1 MLEISSR
8 NNPLIKE
15 IRGLNRRKNRWDNKL
30 FVIEGIK
37 IVKEAMLSEVNI
49 KQIIYSEKLLS
60 TPEGQELFQ
69 NIQSR
74 DNIVKLTDNLF
85 NEISDTD
92 NPQGILAIVEFIERG
107 FNDISNIKNPA
118 LLFLDRVQD
127 PGNMG
132 TIIRT
137 GDAFNID
144 GIIIGEGCV
153 DIYNPKVA
161 RSTMG
166 SIFRVPIYVCEDS
179 LDFLLNI
186 KVQGIKVLA
195 TSLDGE
201 LLYNENLQES
211 FICIIGNES
220 RGVDPKIISI
230 ADGTIKIPMPGKAES
245 LNAGV
250 AASIIMYE
258 SMRCRK

>member
-1 MLEISSR
+1 M
-8 NNPLIKE
+8 
-15 IRGLNRRKNRWDNKL
+15 RG
-30 FVIEGIK
+30 
-37 IVKEAMLSEVNI
+37 
-49 KQIIYSEKLLS
+49 
-60 TPEGQELFQ
+60 
-69 NIQSR
+69 
-74 DNIVKLTDNLF
+74 
-85 NEISDTD
+85 
-92 NPQGILAIVEFIERG
+92 G

-179 LDFLLNI
+179 LDFF
-186 KVQGIKVLA
+186 
-195 TSLDGE
+195 
-201 LLYNENLQES
+201 Y
-211 FICIIGNES
+211 
-220 RGVDPKIISI
+220 
-230 ADGTIKIPMPGKAES
+230 
-245 LNAGV
+245 
-250 AASIIMYE
+250 
-258 SMRCRK
+258 